1 MATHEIVTDPNLLTV
16 LDASH
21 DARDQALKLVD
32 QIAALNASLEG
43 AAPEAQQEISKQQ
56 KLLITNLAQ
65 LRGLHRAAHF
75 GARQTKSQTSE
86 ARQEVDRLHL
96 QLQNLYYEQRHLQG
110 EIAACE
116 SYELVPTTSSLM
128 LPKNNESCQPLTPR
142 PSPTPSPALTF
153 NTHCTDPETTSGIDD
168 TETHDQLSDSEL
180 VQELIHLSHTY
191 QHLPL
196 VPLEEFLAA
205 KPECADAD
213 ENTLMIARIEH
224 ERSEREALEAKRMEL
239 LKRKQKLIAD
249 NKKRKDD
256 LANLDKELEKFIDVR
271 RTWETVCL
279 VSLLTYNRLPN
290 RFRSSSKRMSS
301 LRIYVPGITAYEHSI
316 TAFLAFCKVYK
327 KKKST
332 DEVSDLP

>member
-116 SYELVPTTSSLM
+116 SY
-128 LPKNNESCQPLTPR
+128 
-142 PSPTPSPALTF
+142 
-153 NTHCTDPETTSGIDD
+153 D
-168 TETHDQLSDSEL
+168 
-180 VQELIHLSHTY
+180 HTY

-256 LANLDKELEKFIDVR
+256 LANLDKELEKFIDAAKPIQKLFEKNV
-271 RTWETVCL
+271 
-279 VSLLTYNRLPN
+279 
-290 RFRSSSKRMSS
+290 
-301 LRIYVPGITAYEHSI
+301 
-316 TAFLAFCKVYK
+316 
-327 KKKST
+327 
-332 DEVSDLP
+332 